1 MSEELNNVI
10 QVSIKLEEKLKELYA
25 RFAELHPEDSEL
37 WNSLMQENNHNIKL
51 LENAITTPSGSV
63 LANRL
68 HDLREMYKV
77 VTNKVIFY
85 KNVKDIDKTQI
96 FEDAI
101 ELEDAKSTLHLD
113 IVRLKSIGRK
123 TLKPFLFAYQTEKKN
138 RMLIKNYIFNR
149 KAILTC

>member
-10 QVSIKLEEKLKELYA
+10 QVSIKLEQRLKELYA
-25 RFAELHPEDSEL
+25 RFSELHPEDSEL

-77 VTNKVIFY
+77 VTNKLTFY
-85 KNVKDIDKTQI
+85 KNVKDIDKVQI

-101 ELEDAKSTLHLD
+101 ELEDAKTTLHLD
-113 IVRLKSIGRK
+113 IVRLKNIGRK

-138 RMLIKNYIFNR
+138 RSLIKNYIFN
-149 KAILTC
+149 KKVISAC